1 MADRSSGHHTPSS
14 GTRVLERDS
23 PPTRESISRP
33 ATWEHLANLEVE
45 TIMLLIVWRL
55 WSDVVDSLDDQ
66 VEKKAWSLE
75 RLGLLAEKSG
85 IQDELEDSNLRHK
98 HALREIGRLKSLLE
112 TKHAE
117 RDEADAKDARMYL
130 CLMSVSDCP
139 MSSVPFF
146 CFACMATCNAFSSLS
161 LS

>member
-1 MADRSSGHHTPSS
+1 
-14 GTRVLERDS
+14 
-23 PPTRESISRP
+23 
-33 ATWEHLANLEVE
+33 
-45 TIMLLIVWRL
+45 
-55 WSDVVDSLDDQ
+55 LDDQ

-98 HALREIGRLKSLLE
+98 HALREIERLKSLLE

-117 RDEADAKDARMYL
+117 RDLETKHAERDEADSKDARMYVS
-130 CLMSVSDCP
+130 LMSVSDCP
-139 MSSVPFF
+139 TSSLPFF
-146 CFACMATCNAFSSLS
+146 SFAMHGFLQCFSSLS